1 MSLGADVRVAVHARI
16 VQPILDIT
24 LFFLGIPV
32 VLARESRNVFVAAG
46 SAVLIVTVFF
56 LVILVSH
63 GLGMHFLLTPAQ
75 AAWIPLMILVPWAVA
90 TSAPLRR

>member
-1 MSLGADVRVAVHARI
+1 MHESSNRFWTSPCSFWGSRSSW
-16 VQPILDIT
+16 
-24 LFFLGIPV
+24 
-32 VLARESRNVFVAAG
+32 RESRNVFVAAG

-56 LVILVSH
+56 LIILASH

-75 AAWIPLMILVPWAVA
+75 AAWVPVMILVPWAVA

>member
-1 MSLGADVRVAVHARI
+1 MHARF
-16 VQPILDIT
+16 VQPVLDIT

-46 SAVLIVTVFF
+46 SAVFIVTAFF
-56 LVILVSH
+56 LIILTSH
-63 GLGMHFLLTPAQ
+63 SLGMHFLLTPAQ
-75 AAWIPLMILVPWAVA
+75 AAWAPLMILVPWAVA